1 MTRLFSV
8 VESGNIGVLEIDLIL
23 IGGMMLTL
31 GDLVGVILGG
41 DCVGVMLLTVGVG
54 DSRLG
59 VIQKSSSM
67 AKISEFREFMNF

>member
-8 VESGNIGVLEIDLIL
+8 VESGNIGLLEIDLIL

-59 VIQKSSSM
+59 VIQKSSSI
-67 AKISEFREFMNF
+67 AKISEFRELMNF